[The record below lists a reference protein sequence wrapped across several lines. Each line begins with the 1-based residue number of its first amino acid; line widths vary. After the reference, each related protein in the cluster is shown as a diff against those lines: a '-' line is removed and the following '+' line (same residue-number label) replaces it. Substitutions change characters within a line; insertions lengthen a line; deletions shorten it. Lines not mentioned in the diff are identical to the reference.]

1 MSTDQRESGA
11 RPLVGMHPAEQEQ
24 APTLGD
30 RVRGNRCRSGR
41 RRLANGAP
49 QVERPRIK
57 ALVFDAY
64 GTLFDVHSVAALG
77 EGLFP
82 GHGAELSGLWRT
94 NQLQY
99 TWLRS
104 LMGRYEDFRK
114 VTEDALVF
122 ACVKLGLELSGE
134 KRGQLM
140 NAYHT
145 LDLFPEVK
153 EALETLSGV
162 PLAILSNGSP
172 SMLQAVVKNSGL
184 EGVLSKVIS
193 VDEVKTY
200 KPSPRVYQLAVDA
213 FEVKDRTEIGFVSSN
228 GWDLTGAAWFGLT
241 TYWINRANAPI
252 EELGIQ
258 PGKILHTLSGLADAI

>member
-1 MSTDQRESGA
+1 MSTDQRESEA
-11 RPLVGMHPAEQEQ
+11 QPLSNKV
-24 APTLGD
+24 
-30 RVRGNRCRSGR
+30 
-41 RRLANGAP
+41 P
-49 QVERPRIK
+49 QGERPRIK

-77 EGLFP
+77 ERLFP

-104 LMGRYEDFRK
+104 LMGRYEDFRR
-114 VTEDALVF
+114 VTEDALAF
-122 ACVKLGLELSGE
+122 ACGKLGLELSDE
-134 KRGQLM
+134 KRAQLM

-145 LDLFPEVK
+145 LDCFPEVK
-153 EALETLSGV
+153 EALQKLSGV

-172 SMLQAVVKNSGL
+172 SMLEAVVKNSGL

-193 VDEVKTY
+193 VDEVKVY

-213 FEVKDRTEIGFVSSN
+213 FKVQDRAEIGFVSSN
-228 GWDLTGAAWFGLT
+228 GWDVTGAAWFGLT
-241 TYWINRANAPI
+241 TYWINRADAPI

-258 PGKILHTLSGLADAI
+258 PVKILRTLSGLADAIGPF